1 MCNSFAARLNFT
13 ELVEAFGRAG
23 RPIVKPGREAAPNL
37 PPLDEVRPTDAAPVV
52 RAFGE
57 GAELTEL
64 RFGFAPPR
72 PRAGPVIN
80 FRSEGRRF
88 RTGRAVVP
96 VSAFYE
102 FTGARYPKTRWTF
115 RAGPG
120 LGEAPFLCLAA
131 IWRPAQDDWPASF
144 SLLTAAPGPDVAPYH
159 DRGVIP
165 VPPEGWAAWLDPQT
179 EAPEALLTPPPAG
192 TLTVAEAPRGAP
204 LEGL

>member
-1 MCNSFAARLNFT
+1 
-13 ELVEAFGRAG
+13 
-23 RPIVKPGREAAPNL
+23 
-37 PPLDEVRPTDAAPVV
+37 
-52 RAFGE
+52 
-57 GAELTEL
+57 
-64 RFGFAPPR
+64 
-72 PRAGPVIN
+72 
-80 FRSEGRRF
+80 RSEGRRF

-192 TLTVAEAPRGAP
+192 TPTVAEAPRGAHLDALWGPPKFSPGGAGERASRKLRRRMRAEPSHPCRPGELGRPMTLLLAGGLVMRSYDFAP
-204 LEGL
+204 LT